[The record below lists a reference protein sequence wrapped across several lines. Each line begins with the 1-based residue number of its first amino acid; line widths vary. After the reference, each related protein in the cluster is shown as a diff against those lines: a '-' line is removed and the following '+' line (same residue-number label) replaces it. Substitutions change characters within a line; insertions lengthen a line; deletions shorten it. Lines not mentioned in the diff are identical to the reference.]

1 MVVQRYRKPQVA
13 RSIRVTSSNEKPLRI
28 DVLSGFCIFVNIIQS
43 LFPEPSGCHPIFFL
57 KGTVEI
63 RQIFKPTCRTNV
75 QNIGIS

>member
-1 MVVQRYRKPQVA
+1 
-13 RSIRVTSSNEKPLRI
+13 
-28 DVLSGFCIFVNIIQS
+28 VNIIQS

-63 RQIFKPTCRTNV
+63 RQILKPTCRTNV

>member
-63 RQIFKPTCRTNV
+63 RQIFKSTCRTNV